1 MKEVE
6 KEAQHDIR
14 HCGTHTH
21 THWNCVKQKNFFL
34 LIISIVVVV
43 AMNNKIM
50 RGLNCCDDDKFCET
64 REKFQKHDNC

>member
-1 MKEVE
+1 MIS
-6 KEAQHDIR
+6 DIAA
-14 HCGTHTH
+14 HTH
-21 THWNCVKQKNFFL
+21 SHWNCVKQKNFFFL

-50 RGLNCCDDDKFCET
+50 RGLNCCDDDKLCGT